1 MVCVTQC
8 ISWWQG
14 IQGGRA
20 FKVPDPCAGEA
31 GCRCTSFAPALHRQ
45 WRSSKPSCLF
55 WRAQEYLPLGR
66 FSEAEE
72 QGFAALKAELRG
84 SIQKG
89 IDFVRK
95 GS

>member
-1 MVCVTQC
+1 MRILQC
-8 ISWWQG
+8 STRPVAG
-14 IQGGRA
+14 VERA
-20 FKVPDPCAGEA
+20 SLVSIPDCKCSRGPAPHCKERCPC
-31 GCRCTSFAPALHRQ
+31 
-45 WRSSKPSCLF
+45 
-55 WRAQEYLPLGR
+55 AQEYLPLGR

-72 QGFAALKAELRG
+72 AGFAALKAELRG

>member
-1 MVCVTQC
+1 M
-8 ISWWQG
+8 
-14 IQGGRA
+14 
-20 FKVPDPCAGEA
+20 
-31 GCRCTSFAPALHRQ
+31 PALCRFQTASAHADQ
-45 WRSSKPSCLF
+45 HHTVRSRCPC
-55 WRAQEYLPLGR
+55 AQEYLPLGR

-72 QGFAALKAELRG
+72 AGFAALKAELRG